1 MRYHVV
7 RHDTAPS
14 EASVHRETIMVFN
27 ENGRK
32 EAGLKV
38 LIVNTVYKYTS
49 TGQITYW
56 FAQELRK
63 RGHECLAAVGGGRD
77 VGEGCVVIENKYESY
92 CHYLLSLW
100 TGYEG
105 RYSPIATHKLLKLID
120 EFQPD
125 VVQLFNLHG
134 YYLNIYQLFRFL
146 KKRRIRTVYTM
157 LDEYPYLG
165 HCCYAYECDGFKKE
179 CRECRLDKKRYIKTF
194 LFRRGHATH
203 RLKKQAYEDFP
214 KLCFAAPKWV
224 CERAKTSSLLRDKKL
239 YEVDEFIDVHATYCI
254 RETGEVRKRLGI
266 SPEKIVLL
274 NVAVYTDPRKGGAL
288 YLQAAKN
295 LTAKDRYVFIH
306 VGYNGSKEDLPENYI
321 PIAYVADQNE
331 LADYFNLA
339 DRFICTSMADTM
351 PNTCLEAL
359 ACGTP
364 VCGFD
369 ITGVPYVAD
378 YNCGTF
384 IEAGNV
390 ERLTA
395 EIGKTEKKTADVQ
408 RYCREYAL
416 KRYSVETFCDK
427 MLEIYEGDQ
436 DAVTDHRFCI

>member
-1 MRYHVV
+1 M
-7 RHDTAPS
+7 
-14 EASVHRETIMVFN
+14 
-27 ENGRK
+27 
-32 EAGLKV
+32 KV

-56 FAQELRK
+56 FAEELRK
-63 RGHECLAAVGGGRD
+63 RGHECLVAVGGGENT
-77 VGEGCVVIENKYESY
+77 GSGCVAIENKYESY

-105 RYSPIATHKLLKLID
+105 RFSPIATRKLLKIID
-120 EFQPD
+120 EYQPD
-125 VVQLFNLHG
+125 VIQLFNLHG
-134 YYLNIYQLFRFL
+134 YYLNIYKLFRFIKQ
-146 KKRRIRTVYTM
+146 KKMRTVYTM

-165 HCCYAYECDGFKKE
+165 HCCYAYECDGFREE
-179 CRECRLDKKRYIKTF
+179 CKGCRLDKKQYIKTF
-194 LFRRGHATH
+194 LFRRGYATH
-203 RLKKQAYEDFP
+203 QLKKKAYENFP

-224 CERAKTSSLLRDKKL
+224 CERAKASSLLRNKKI
-239 YEVDEFIDVHATYCI
+239 YEVDEFIDVHTTYHI
-254 RETGEVRKRLGI
+254 KDISEIQKKLGI
-266 SPEKIVLL
+266 SPEKVVLL
-274 NVAVYTDPRKGGAL
+274 NVAVFSDPRKGGAF
-288 YLQAAKN
+288 YLQAARN
-295 LTAKDRYVFIH
+295 LAKDVRFVFIH
-306 VGYNGSKEDLPENYI
+306 IGYNGPEDNLPENFI
-321 PIAYVADQNE
+321 PVAYVTDQRE

-339 DRFICTSMADTM
+339 DKFICTSMADTM

-378 YNCGTF
+378 QNCGTF

-390 ERLTA
+390 ESLTA
-395 EIGKTEKKTADVQ
+395 EIEKTEKKTADMQ

-427 MLEIYEGDQ
+427 MLEIYEGE
-436 DAVTDHRFCI
+436 